1 MDKIKFT
8 FSLVKDSFTEFL
20 NDNGLKLSAALS
32 YYTIFSLAPL
42 LLVIIS
48 IVSIVYGKEAFQG
61 ELFGQISGLVGKDA
75 AAQLQELIKNAAISN
90 KSGVASAIGVVTLM
104 IGATGVFAEIQ
115 DSINYIWSIKSK
127 PKKSWLEYL
136 KNRLLSF
143 SIIITLGFLLI
154 VSLGVNTFV
163 DLLSSRLER
172 YFSEVSVIVFSG
184 LNIALV
190 IVIITALFTVI
201 FKVLPDGHVRW
212 KECMVGAAFTAIL
225 FAIGKFGIS
234 FYLGQQDLGATYGAS
249 ASIVILLTWVY
260 YSSII
265 LYFGAEFTK
274 MYAKTDGVDISPNE
288 HAVRIVR
295 QEVDEK
301 TGKKISDSS
310 VTSGIKSE
318 SEKVTSSTVK
328 EGETLMQSIIRFI
341 DDKFDELLK
350 EISGRIGLVPA
361 TATFYILMAVL
372 AFTILVTCILL
383 AGQFINEWLNS
394 DYLGYLILL
403 AFFAILM
410 ISCIFFKNS
419 IFEMIRK
426 IMIKFRT
433 VNTQSKQENS
443 IS

>member
-8 FSLVKDSFTEFL
+8 FSLVKDSFSEFM

-75 AAQLQELIKNAAISN
+75 AAQIQELIKNAAISN
-90 KSGVASAIGVVTLM
+90 KSGIASVIGVITLM

-172 YFSEVSVIVFSG
+172 YFSQVSVIVFSG

-212 KECMVGAAFTAIL
+212 KECMVGAAFTAVL

-274 MYAKTDGVDISPNE
+274 MYAKTDGVGISPNE
-288 HAVRIVR
+288 HAVLIVR
-295 QEVDEK
+295 QEVEEK
-301 TGKKISDSS
+301 TGKKISDSKAEPS
-310 VTSGIKSE
+310 AKV
-318 SEKVTSSTVK
+318 EKVVGSTVK
-328 EGETLMQSIIRFI
+328 EGESLMQSIIRFI
-341 DDKFDELLK
+341 DNKFDDLLK
-350 EISGRIGLVPA
+350 EVSKLVGLVPA
-361 TATFYILMAVL
+361 TATFYLLMAVL
-372 AFTILVTCILL
+372 VFTILVTLL
-383 AGQFINEWLNS
+383 LLTGQFINEWLNS

-403 AFFAILM
+403 AFFVILM
-410 ISCIFFKNS
+410 VCSIVFKNN

-426 IMIKFRT
+426 IMIRLKSAKAQ
-433 VNTQSKQENS
+433 NEHENQVS
-443 IS
+443 

>member
-90 KSGVASAIGVVTLM
+90 KSGVASVIGVVTLM

-295 QEVDEK
+295 QEVEEK
-301 TGKKISDSS
+301 TGKKISDSGANS
-310 VTSGIKSE
+310 SIKSE
-318 SEKVTSSTVK
+318 KETPSAIK
-328 EGETLMQSIIRFI
+328 EGESLMQSIIRFI
-341 DDKFDELLK
+341 DNKFDELLK

-361 TATFYILMAVL
+361 TATFYVLMAVL

-403 AFFAILM
+403 AFFVILM
-410 ISCIFFKNS
+410 LSGIFFKNN

-426 IMIKFRT
+426 IMIKFRS
-433 VNTQSKQENS
+433 VDTQSKQENS
-443 IS
+443 VS